1 MKRKIISL
9 LLSTF
14 IFTSFL
20 FTNNKLVLANENKNN
35 ISIKNENNETK
46 INYKLDKKFN
56 GLSDYVDITEDL
68 AKVESLTEGTI
79 AIKFKVN
86 GINSWQT
93 LFSMSDKND
102 ENSKMFIGITNTGR
116 IRYEVRENGQL
127 KLGFEWPHRTYNDG
141 EWHGLVI
148 NIGGDNGAELYV
160 DGSKLYLTGNNI
172 NMSFFNGINTP
183 NNLNIG
189 RMLTSENKNGQWYLN
204 GEIDSLDIFDK
215 PLSSD
220 KCLSLS
226 QINEE
231 SKPEP
236 EGERDKLINM
246 LNGTENLNIVFTGD
260 SITHGPLHTK
270 GYRSYSEHFSERIK
284 GEFINGIKK
293 ENSMIFNTGVSSATS
308 RNIINGFDT
317 WIDIYNPDIVFI
329 MIGMNDSSNQMVP
342 LDEYKRNV
350 REIVDRVRESGAI
363 PVLQTSNTIKM
374 SSNRESLPMYMD
386 AIREIAKNKN
396 VTLIDHYRKWEE
408 IEKENPNI
416 KNEFL
421 NDSIHPNEKG
431 HLEMVKFI
439 LKELEIF
446 KEDSYICNL
455 NYPIK
460 IENDFGRTV
469 DSTYYPE
476 YKGIEG
482 KGSILNY
489 KINQKLNGDFI
500 DKSNDIGKISDLSEG
515 TLVSRFKVENSRNAQ
530 TIVSLSDSKDDAS
543 NVTLAINNGSIHFSA
558 RENGTFKS
566 NITTSKG
573 GYNDGMWHTVA
584 VDVGDNGTSIYV
596 DGERIHSESNKGF
609 FNTLSEADS
618 FNIGRNLDNKEIGEW
633 FFYGDISYVDI
644 YEKSLSEYELVKLT
658 RENINNNLENM
669 TKVINENERGNWVF
683 LGDGDTSGKGDTFG
697 YKNYVE
703 YVEERVR
710 WELNGGSMSK
720 REKFMVNSAIE
731 NSDSEYLMRNFE
743 ALAGKYNPKAIFIM
757 TGDNE
762 NISPKEFKRNLIE
775 IIRKSKNI
783 NAVPVLQTPIKNEK
797 QIEEYINIIKEVAME
812 EEILLIDHH
821 KYWSE
826 LEKSQGWLQES
837 WTLNGNP
844 NHRGHLEI
852 AKKILKDLRIYN
864 YNSLT
869 CKFSIDTPGDE
880 MFNELKEQ
888 LKFNINECKSLI
900 ENSQEG
906 YKEGEYIHGAKKILD
921 NAVIEAEKAIN
932 IGSVTKINESI
943 IILEKAKNIFD
954 LLKIDKLTGDLNG
967 DGSINIG
974 DLSLISINFG
984 KNSEYDLWDK
994 IENYDLNK
1002 DETINEFELNFIS
1015 SRILNN

>member
-1 MKRKIISL
+1 MKRRSISL

-14 IFTSFL
+14 IVTSFL

-35 ISIKNENNETK
+35 IIIKNEAK

-68 AKVESLTEGTI
+68 FKVENLTEGTI

-102 ENSKMFIGITNTGR
+102 ENSKMFIGVTNTGR

-127 KLGFEWPHRTYNDG
+127 KLGFELPHRTYNDG
-141 EWHGLVI
+141 KWHGLVI
-148 NIGGDNGAELYV
+148 NIGGESGAELYV
-160 DGSKLYLTGNNI
+160 DGSKLYSTGNTI
-172 NMSFFNGINTP
+172 NMSFLNAINTP

-189 RMLTSENKNGQWYLN
+189 RILTSENKNGQWYLN
-204 GEIDSLDIFDK
+204 GEIDSLKIFDK
-215 PLSSD
+215 PLSYD

-226 QINEE
+226 QITEE
-231 SKPEP
+231 SNPEP
-236 EGERDKLINM
+236 EGERDKLINR

-317 WIDIYNPDIVFI
+317 WVGIYNPDIVFI
-329 MIGMNDSSNQMVP
+329 MIGMNDSSNQIVP

-374 SSNRESLPMYMD
+374 SSNRESLPMYME
-386 AIREIAKNKN
+386 AIREIAKKKN

-469 DSTYYPE
+469 DTTYYPE
-476 YKGIEG
+476 YRGLEG
-482 KGSILNY
+482 KESILNY

-515 TLVSRFKVENSRNAQ
+515 TLVSRFKVENNRNAQ

-584 VDVGDNGTSIYV
+584 VDVGKNGTSIYV
-596 DGERIHSESNKGF
+596 DGERIHNESNKGF

-618 FNIGRNLDNKEIGEW
+618 LNIGRNLDNKETGEW

-644 YEKSLSEYELVKLT
+644 YEKSLSEYELIRLT
-658 RENINNNLENM
+658 RENINNNLENI
-669 TKVINENERGNWVF
+669 TKVINENESGNWVF

-710 WELNGGSMSK
+710 WELNGGSMTK

-731 NSDSEYLMRNFE
+731 NSDSEYLIKNFE
-743 ALAGKYNPKAIFIM
+743 TLAGKYNPKAIFIM
-757 TGDNE
+757 TGNNE
-762 NISPKEFKRNLIE
+762 NILPREFKRNLIE
-775 IIRKSKNI
+775 IVRKAKNI
-783 NAVPVLQTPIKNEK
+783 NAVPVLQTPIKNENP
-797 QIEEYINIIKEVAME
+797 IEEYINIIKEVAME
-812 EEILLIDHH
+812 EEILLIDHY
-821 KYWSE
+821 KYWNE
-826 LEKSQGWLQES
+826 LERSQGWLQES

-852 AKKILKDLRIYN
+852 AKKILKDLRVYN

-869 CKFSIDTPGDE
+869 CKFSIETPGDE
-880 MFNELKEQ
+880 IFDELKEQ
-888 LKFNINECKSLI
+888 LKLNINECKRLI

-906 YKEGEYIHGAKKILD
+906 YKDGEYIQGAKKILD
-921 NAVIEAEKAIN
+921 DAVIEAEKAIN
-932 IGSVTKINESI
+932 IGLVRNIKESI
-943 IILEKAKNIFD
+943 IILENAKNIFD

-974 DLSLISINFG
+974 DLSLISINFC
-984 KNSEYDLWDK
+984 KNSEYDLWEK
-994 IENYDLNK
+994 IKNYDLNK
-1002 DETINEFELNFIS
+1002 DGTINEFELNFIS